1 MSKHNSVRL
10 AYKRT
15 IKVEYES
22 LGIICFGCGRV
33 GHVQDSCKEGVVT
46 QELTKRTSEGPVAG
60 TTPVPAEN

>member
-10 AYKRT
+10 ADKRT